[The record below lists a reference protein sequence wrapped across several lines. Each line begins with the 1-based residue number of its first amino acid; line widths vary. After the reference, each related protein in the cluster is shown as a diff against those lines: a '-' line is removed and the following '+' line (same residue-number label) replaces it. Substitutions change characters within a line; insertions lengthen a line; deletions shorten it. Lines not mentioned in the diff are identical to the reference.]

1 MIMVDKSYILGKLT
15 HHLEQLVAELNKT
28 LIDLKSESDL
38 PEDESID
45 PEDSSYQNY
54 NSEMI
59 QHYRSLLNLSVA
71 DLEKLRSFGNQATD
85 LIGPGALIITDLV
98 LIFVGVAIPKLHLKE
113 HQTLLGISID
123 SPIYQALRSKK
134 VGELFEFEEKELKIK
149 NII

>member
-71 DLEKLRSFGNQATD
+71 DLEKLRSFGNQA
-85 LIGPGALIITDLV
+85 IIITDLV

-134 VGELFEFEEKELKIK
+134 VGDLFEFEEKELKIK